1 MEGLVAQPNK
11 LMMNYSKECCT
22 FIENSPTAFQAVASI
37 KKRLLEAGFSE
48 LLEGQKWN
56 LKPNGK
62 YFTSRN
68 HSSIIAFTL
77 PSQKEVKS
85 FNLCASHSDV
95 CSFKIKPEAVLNKGN
110 YVQLNTEGYGGM
122 LCSTWLDRPLSIA
135 GRMMIEKD
143 GLIKE
148 TLFDLKEPV
157 CLIPN
162 VAIHMNR
169 NANDSMVYNKQ
180 IDMLPMVAMQQKD
193 FDLKKLIADKMNV
206 EKESISMIDGYLYNP
221 QSCVLWGEEKEFIS
235 APRLDDLE
243 MAYATLCGFLE
254 AENQESVNV
263 YCCFDN
269 EEVGSRTRQ
278 GAASSF
284 LKETLKRIT
293 LNLGNTLEDYYAA
306 LANSLMVSADN
317 AHALH
322 PNHPEKSDELNRPKM
337 NQGIVIKFNAAQ
349 SYTTDAFSAAY
360 FKALCK
366 MADVP
371 VQTFTNRSDAAGG
384 GTLGNI
390 STSQVS
396 ISSVDI
402 GLAQLSMHST
412 FETAGTKDIEY
423 CVKALKEFYSHTI
436 VMPDSGTFQL

>member
-1 MEGLVAQPNK
+1 
-11 LMMNYSKECCT
+11 MMNYSKECCT
-22 FIENSPTAFQAVASI
+22 FIENSPTAFQAIASI
-37 KKRLLEAGFSE
+37 KKRLLASGFSE

-56 LKPNGK
+56 LEPNGK

-77 PSQKEVKS
+77 PNQKEVKS

-95 CSFKIKPEAVLNKGN
+95 CSFKVKPEAVLNKGS

-148 TLFDLKEPV
+148 TLFDLKEPC

-169 NANDSMVYNKQ
+169 SANDSMVYNKQ
-180 IDMLPMVAMQQKD
+180 IDMLPMVAMKQKE
-193 FDLKKLIADKMNV
+193 FDLKKLIADKMDV
-206 EKESISMIDGYLYNP
+206 DKDTISMIDGYLYNP
-221 QSCVLWGEEKEFIS
+221 QDCVLWGEEKEFIS

-254 AENQESVNV
+254 AENKKSVNV

-322 PNHPEKSDELNRPKM
+322 PNHPEKSDELNCPKM

-366 MADVP
+366 LADVP
-371 VQTFTNRSDAAGG
+371 VQTFTNRSDATGG